1 MGQRDG
7 FSDSDVAKLNG
18 MYECKINGGSSAT
31 TRRPASG
38 RPPVL
43 SAGSPSSS
51 NSGNSYPVLNF
62 INNLVKPF
70 FQEEIDSNE
79 IIETNETN
87 ETISA
92 EVI

>member
-7 FSDSDVAKLNG
+7 FSDSDVAKLNA
-18 MYECKINGGSSAT
+18 MYECKKNSGSSIGT
-31 TRRPASG
+31 TRRPSAG
-38 RPPVL
+38 RPPAVL
-43 SAGSPSSS
+43 SSGSPSTS

-79 IIETNETN
+79 TVETNESNST
-87 ETISA
+87 

>member
-18 MYECKINGGSSAT
+18 MYECKKNGGSSTGT
-31 TRRPASG
+31 TRRPSSA

-43 SAGSPSSS
+43 SSGSPSTT
-51 NSGNSYPVLNF
+51 NSANSYPVLNF
-62 INNLVKPF
+62 ISNLVKPF

-79 IIETNETN
+79 TIETNETN
-87 ETISA
+87 STE
-92 EVI
+92 EN